1 MLKSV
6 SKLTLLALFLYHVN
20 MGEWNMFNNFKD
32 KFNSSLVTSSG
43 KPNKSLKDIGKVAV
57 SLINNEFNRDEKTKK
72 IINKALGTLEI
83 DDLIS
88 NNPDI
93 TKMNFVNNDLVAKS
107 INLTKK
113 VDLVKRATTKLN
125 KKSNTINTKDVHG
138 SVNKKKVS
146 QEKEK
151 IPSNNI
157 PKGAIGTGVVG
168 ALGALVLTGS
178 HDEPE
183 VVFDIRK
190 SVSRGTIYAYEN
202 DDKTPVIEITAF
214 DYKFDKDNV
223 AGNKP
228 STNKIF
234 TVVLPL
240 QSGFDISHSANYSDY
255 NSVWYRLSNALGGLG
270 QDIVNF
276 DSDKISELFA
286 LAGSETAIN
295 ATTIGALTTL
305 GNAMGLNMGQGG
317 ISAGFEY
324 TKVATGTALNP
335 MSISYYTNHN
345 LIEHNFSFKL
355 IPKNATDNK
364 NIHKII
370 TLLEE
375 HQLAKMSDKLGG
387 VMVSYP
393 SVFQIQFKTHK
404 NGKNINMI
412 FDIPD
417 SVLQNITV
425 NWNGDMDFFSTND
438 DRNSPT
444 SVTLNLSFKEMQ
456 MRTAVD
462 MLALWR

>member
-1 MLKSV
+1 MSFGK
-6 SKLTLLALFLYHVN
+6 Y
-20 MGEWNMFNNFKD
+20 KD
-32 KFNSSLVTSSG
+32 KLSSALTNTG
-43 KPNKSLKDIGKVAV
+43 TKPTSLKDFGKVAV

-88 NNPDI
+88 DNSDVAI
-93 TKMNFVNNDLVAKS
+93 MNFTQMDLVSMGAKQ
-107 INLTKK
+107 LKK
-113 VDLVKRATTKLN
+113 VDFMKKKATNSST
-125 KKSNTINTKDVHG
+125 KKSSKINTKDVHG
-138 SVNKKKVS
+138 SVNKKKVTK
-146 QEKEK
+146 EKEK

-157 PKGAIGTGVVG
+157 PKGA
-168 ALGALVLTGS
+168 LVLTGDIPTNDDNS
-178 HDEPE
+178 EPE
-183 VVFDIRK
+183 VIFDIRK
-190 SVSRGTIYAYEN
+190 SVSMGTIYAYEN

-228 STNKIF
+228 STNNIF

-276 DSDKISELFA
+276 DGDKAFELLGGIKDVATSGTA
-286 LAGSETAIN
+286 LN
-295 ATTIGALTTL
+295 ALTIGALTTA
-305 GNAMGLNMGQGG
+305 GNALGLNMGQGG

-324 TKVATGTALNP
+324 AKVATGTALNP

-345 LIEHNFSFKL
+345 LIEHNFSFNL
-355 IPKNATDNK
+355 IPKNATDNR
-364 NIHKII
+364 NIQKII
-370 TLLEE
+370 ALLEE
-375 HQLAKMSDKLGG
+375 YQLAKMSDKLGG

-404 NGKNINMI
+404 NGKNINTI

-425 NWNGDMDFFSTND
+425 NWNGGLNFFSTNED
-438 DRNSPT
+438 KNSPT
-444 SVTLNLSFKEMQ
+444 SVNLTLSFKEMQ

>member
-1 MLKSV
+1 MSFSNYKN
-6 SKLTLLALFLYHVN
+6 KLNVALTN
-20 MGEWNMFNNFKD
+20 
-32 KFNSSLVTSSG
+32 TSNG
-43 KPNKSLKDIGKVAV
+43 TSLKDIGKVAV
-57 SLINNEFNRDEKTKK
+57 SSINNEFNKDEKTKK
-72 IINKALGTLEI
+72 IINKALGTLEV

-88 NNPDI
+88 NNSDVTI
-93 TKMNFVNNDLVAKS
+93 MNFSQMDLVAK
-107 INLTKK
+107 TAKK
-113 VDLVKRATTKLN
+113 IKKLDLVKKN
-125 KKSNTINTKDVHG
+125 NINSNNKSNKIDTKNVHG

-146 QEKEK
+146 TEKEK

-157 PKGAIGTGVVG
+157 PKGAIGTGT
-168 ALGALVLTGS
+168 LGALVLTGDTS
-178 HDEPE
+178 NNSEPE

-190 SVSRGTIYAYEN
+190 SVSMGTIYAYEN

-270 QDIVNF
+270 QEIVNF
-276 DSDKISELFA
+276 DGDKALELLGGIKDVA
-286 LAGSETAIN
+286 TSGTTLN
-295 ATTIGALTTL
+295 AVTIGGLTTAS
-305 GNAMGLNMGQGG
+305 NALGLNMGQGG
-317 ISAGFEY
+317 INAGFEY
-324 TKVATGTALNP
+324 AKVATGTALNP

-345 LIEHNFSFKL
+345 LIEHNFSFNL
-355 IPKNATDNK
+355 VPKNATDNK
-364 NIHKII
+364 NIQKII
-370 TLLEE
+370 ALLEE
-375 HQLAKMSDKLGG
+375 YQLAKMSDKLGG

-404 NGKNINMI
+404 NGKNINTI

-425 NWNGDMDFFSTND
+425 NWNGGMNFFSTND
-438 DRNSPT
+438 DKNSPT
-444 SVTLNLSFKEMQ
+444 SANLTLSFKEMQ

>member
-1 MLKSV
+1 MSFSNYKN
-6 SKLTLLALFLYHVN
+6 KLNVALTN
-20 MGEWNMFNNFKD
+20 TTNG
-32 KFNSSLVTSSG
+32 T
-43 KPNKSLKDIGKVAV
+43 SLKDIGKVAV
-57 SLINNEFNRDEKTKK
+57 SSINNEFNKDEKTKK
-72 IINKALGTLEI
+72 IINKALGTLEV

-88 NNPDI
+88 NNSDVTI
-93 TKMNFVNNDLVAKS
+93 MNFSQMDLVAKTAK
-107 INLTKK
+107 NAKK
-113 VDLVKRATTKLN
+113 VDLVKKN
-125 KKSNTINTKDVHG
+125 NINSNNKSNKIDTKNVHG

-146 QEKEK
+146 TEKEK

-157 PKGAIGTGVVG
+157 PKGAIGTGT
-168 ALGALVLTGS
+168 LGALVLTGDTS
-178 HDEPE
+178 NNSEPE
-183 VVFDIRK
+183 VIFEIRK
-190 SVSRGTIYAYEN
+190 SVSMGTIYAYEN

-223 AGNKP
+223 VGNKP

-270 QDIVNF
+270 QEIVNF
-276 DSDKISELFA
+276 DGDKA
-286 LAGSETAIN
+286 LERLMGINIKDTATNVVATDGALN
-295 ATTIGALTTL
+295 AVTIGGLTTAA
-305 GNAMGLNMGQGG
+305 NALGLNMGQGG
-317 ISAGFEY
+317 INAGFEY
-324 TKVATGTALNP
+324 AKVATGTALNP

-345 LIEHNFSFKL
+345 LIEHNFSFNL
-355 IPKNATDNK
+355 VPKNATDNK
-364 NIHKII
+364 NIQKII
-370 TLLEE
+370 ALLEE
-375 HQLAKMSDKLGG
+375 YQLASMSDYLGG

-404 NGKNINMI
+404 NGKNINTI

-425 NWNGDMDFFSTND
+425 NWNGGMNFFSTND
-438 DRNSPT
+438 DKNSPT
-444 SVTLNLSFKEMQ
+444 SVNLTLSFKEMQ

>member
-1 MLKSV
+1 MSFSNYKN
-6 SKLTLLALFLYHVN
+6 KLNTALTN
-20 MGEWNMFNNFKD
+20 
-32 KFNSSLVTSSG
+32 TSNG
-43 KPNKSLKDIGKVAV
+43 TSLKDIGKVAV
-57 SLINNEFNRDEKTKK
+57 SSINNEFNKDEKTKK
-72 IINKALGTLEI
+72 IINKALGTLEV

-88 NNPDI
+88 NNSDVTI
-93 TKMNFVNNDLVAKS
+93 MNFSQMDLVAK
-107 INLTKK
+107 TAKK
-113 VDLVKRATTKLN
+113 IKKLDLVKKN
-125 KKSNTINTKDVHG
+125 NINSNNKSNKIDTKNVHG

-146 QEKEK
+146 TEKEK

-157 PKGAIGTGVVG
+157 PKGAIGTGT
-168 ALGALVLTGS
+168 LGALVLTGDTS
-178 HDEPE
+178 NNSEPE

-190 SVSRGTIYAYEN
+190 SVTQGTIYAYEN

-270 QDIVNF
+270 QEIVNF
-276 DSDKISELFA
+276 DGEKAIDLLMGIKINDVATSGRA
-286 LAGSETAIN
+286 LSAV
-295 ATTIGALTTL
+295 TIGGLTTAS
-305 GNAMGLNMGQGG
+305 NALGLNMGQGG
-317 ISAGFEY
+317 INAGFEY
-324 TKVATGTALNP
+324 AKVATGTALNP

-345 LIEHNFSFKL
+345 LIEHNFSFNL
-355 IPKNATDNK
+355 VPKNATDNK
-364 NIHKII
+364 NIQKII
-370 TLLEE
+370 ALLEE
-375 HQLAKMSDKLGG
+375 YQLAKMSDKLGG

-404 NGKNINMI
+404 NGKNINTI

-425 NWNGDMDFFSTND
+425 NWNGGMNFFSTND
-438 DRNSPT
+438 DKNSPA
-444 SVTLNLSFKEMQ
+444 SVNLTLSFKEMQ

>member
-1 MLKSV
+1 MSFGK
-6 SKLTLLALFLYHVN
+6 Y
-20 MGEWNMFNNFKD
+20 KD
-32 KFNSSLVTSSG
+32 KLSSALTNPG
-43 KPNKSLKDIGKVAV
+43 AKPTSLKDFGKVAV

-88 NNPDI
+88 DKSDVAI
-93 TKMNFVNNDLVAKS
+93 MNFTQMDLVSMGAKQ
-107 INLTKK
+107 LKK
-113 VDLVKRATTKLN
+113 VDLVKKKATNSST
-125 KKSNTINTKDVHG
+125 KKSSKINTKDVHG
-138 SVNKKKVS
+138 SVNKKKVTK
-146 QEKEK
+146 EKEK

-157 PKGAIGTGVVG
+157 PKGVFGTG
-168 ALGALVLTGS
+168 ALGALVLTGDGDGDTPTLLGTPTNDDNS
-178 HDEPE
+178 EPE
-183 VVFDIRK
+183 VIFDIRK
-190 SVSRGTIYAYEN
+190 SVSQGIIYAYEN

-228 STNKIF
+228 STYKIF

-276 DSDKISELFA
+276 DGDKAFELLGGIKDVATSGTTLNA
-286 LAGSETAIN
+286 L
-295 ATTIGALTTL
+295 TIGALTTA
-305 GNAMGLNMGQGG
+305 GNALGLNMGQGG

-324 TKVATGTALNP
+324 AKVATGTALNP

-345 LIEHNFSFKL
+345 LIEHNFSFNL

-364 NIHKII
+364 NIQKII
-370 TLLEE
+370 ALLEE
-375 HQLAKMSDKLGG
+375 YQLAKMSDKLGG

-404 NGKNINMI
+404 NGKNINTI

-417 SVLQNITV
+417 SVLQNITI
-425 NWNGDMDFFSTND
+425 NWNGGLNFFGTNEDM
-438 DRNSPT
+438 NSPT
-444 SVTLNLSFKEMQ
+444 SVNLTLSFKEMQ

>member
-1 MLKSV
+1 MSFGK
-6 SKLTLLALFLYHVN
+6 Y
-20 MGEWNMFNNFKD
+20 KD
-32 KFNSSLVTSSG
+32 KLSSALTNTG
-43 KPNKSLKDIGKVAV
+43 TKPTSLKDFAKVAV

-88 NNPDI
+88 DNSDVAI
-93 TKMNFVNNDLVAKS
+93 MNFTQMDLVSMGAKQ
-107 INLTKK
+107 LKK
-113 VDLVKRATTKLN
+113 VDLVKKKATNSST
-125 KKSNTINTKDVHG
+125 KKSSKINTKDVHG
-138 SVNKKKVS
+138 SVNKKKVTK
-146 QEKEK
+146 EKEK

-157 PKGAIGTGVVG
+157 PKGAIDTGAFTASVTGALG
-168 ALGALVLTGS
+168 ALGALVTGDTPTNDDNS
-178 HDEPE
+178 EPE
-183 VVFDIRK
+183 VIFEIRK
-190 SVSRGTIYAYEN
+190 SVSMGTIYAYEN

-214 DYKFDKDNV
+214 DYEFDKDNV

-276 DSDKISELFA
+276 DGDKAFDLLWGLKDVATSVATSGEA
-286 LAGSETAIN
+286 LN
-295 ATTIGALTTL
+295 ALTIGALTKA
-305 GNAMGLNMGQGG
+305 GNALGLNMGQSG
-317 ISAGFEY
+317 IGAGFEY
-324 TKVATGTALNP
+324 AKVATGTALNP

-345 LIEHNFSFKL
+345 LIEHNFSFNL
-355 IPKNATDNK
+355 IPKNETDNR
-364 NIHKII
+364 NIQKII
-370 TLLEE
+370 ALLEE
-375 HQLAKMSDKLGG
+375 YQLAKMSDTLGG

-404 NGKNINMI
+404 NGKNINTI

-425 NWNGDMDFFSTND
+425 NWNGGLNFFSTNED
-438 DRNSPT
+438 KNSPT
-444 SVTLNLSFKEMQ
+444 SVNLTLSFKEMQ